1 MSTVPAKLPA
11 LVGFGLYMPL
21 VGVPSFFWQLASL
34 KPVAACNRCTLHG
47 RGCSKGRGRGGGG
60 GGGGG
65 GRGGEW
71 FTQGV
76 CVCVWGGG
84 GGGGGGKGACS
95 YFHLHIYDN

>member
-1 MSTVPAKLPA
+1 MPAKLPA

-47 RGCSKGRGRGGGG
+47 RGFSKGRGRGGG
-60 GGGGG
+60 
-65 GRGGEW
+65 GGEW

-76 CVCVWGGG
+76 CVCG